1 MKKTIIALMALASL
15 VTAADPFTTETL
27 WTINFGSE
35 YLNADGSVKGYEVID
50 GTSTYT
56 LTNKWEFEENVV
68 AGGVTSK
75 VTYTDDGSRVFSRPH
90 LQGDTGV
97 DWTDDFQFT
106 IKFTTPDVITA
117 NSDWPVIAGLE
128 ANTLRFGPYVGE
140 GQNNYLHIDGTH
152 TGNAFNSVALTS
164 GTHTA
169 TLTVVDGNVSLHLD
183 GTLAATA
190 TIALTGDIKNITLGG
205 GTDNDYRMTQTV
217 HSISMAKVVPEP
229 TTATLS
235 MLALAGLA
243 ARRRRK

>member
-1 MKKTIIALMALASL
+1 MALASL

-56 LTNKWEFEENVV
+56 LTESWSLKENVV
-68 AGGVTSK
+68 AGGVTS
-75 VTYTDDGSRVFSRPH
+75 TANGSRPH
-90 LQGDTGV
+90 LRGDTGV

-117 NSDWPVIAGLE
+117 NSSWPVIAGLE
-128 ANTLRFGPYVGE
+128 ENTLRFGPYVAD

-152 TGNAFNSVALTS
+152 TGNAFNNVALTS
-164 GTHTA
+164 GTHTV
-169 TLTVVDGNVSLHLD
+169 TLTVVDGDVSLHLD

-205 GTDNDYRMTQTV
+205 GTGDNYRMTQTV

-235 MLALAGLA
+235 LLALAGWA